1 MLLLVEEEI
10 NAFINKAETKLR
22 NSKILFENGGYADSV
37 GLAYYSMLLCAKALL
52 LKKGCNMPKT
62 HKGII
67 HLFSLKYVHEDEF
80 KYNTYKYLANTQSE
94 REIADYEAIDHI
106 TKEIA
111 NKIINESEEFLKET
125 KTFL

>member
-1 MLLLVEEEI
+1 
-10 NAFINKAETKLR
+10 
-22 NSKILFENGGYADSV
+22 
-37 GLAYYSMLLCAKALL
+37 
-52 LKKGCNMPKT
+52 MPKT